1 MFTFTFVKNN
11 ILHLQTP
18 NSNPFLH
25 LKRLGKKFI
34 QIFCF
39 SIVEKNISKTL
50 FFEHLL
56 IPGIIFLILL

>member
-18 NSNPFLH
+18 NSNPFLD

-34 QIFCF
+34 QIICF
-39 SIVEKNISKTL
+39 SIVEKISLKPF

-56 IPGIIFLILL
+56 IPGIIFLRLL